1 MPPWKPPPRKPPPS
15 WNPPA
20 MPLRKPPPPMPPPW
34 KPPPPMPPPWKPPP
48 PPPPRANAI
57 VGETRPMDATA
68 NNAITVLR
76 NITILRQRYIAP
88 NQDWALEVGI
98 VLKNRY
104 QLRRVRYSTLRE
116 PRLIK
121 FKFSER
127 VVRGAHRRDL
137 PGWRLLSRQLAERQ
151 RVHGTSLAPSPSDA
165 PRVMKEETA
174 KRSSHYIATI
184 KMDIVPSRLFIQ
196 LGARRLLCADP

>member
-1 MPPWKPPPRKPPPS
+1 
-15 WNPPA
+15 
-20 MPLRKPPPPMPPPW
+20 MPPPW
-34 KPPPPMPPPWKPPP
+34 KPPPPPPKPPPPPWPPPPPP

-127 VVRGAHRRDL
+127 VVRGARRRDL

-174 KRSSHYIATI
+174 KRPLPPAALYGLQNLQ
-184 KMDIVPSRLFIQ
+184 RLDNDLSVSERHRA
-196 LGARRLLCADP
+196 LGFSNGSWQPG

>member
-1 MPPWKPPPRKPPPS
+1 
-15 WNPPA
+15 
-20 MPLRKPPPPMPPPW
+20 
-34 KPPPPMPPPWKPPP
+34 
-48 PPPPRANAI
+48 ANAI

-98 VLKNRY
+98 VLEN
-104 QLRRVRYSTLRE
+104 STSPLLNS
-116 PRLIK
+116 PRATLIK

-127 VVRGAHRRDL
+127 VVRGARRRDL
-137 PGWRLLSRQLAERQ
+137 AGWRLLSRQLAEQQ

-174 KRSSHYIATI
+174 KRPLPPAALYGLQNLQ
-184 KMDIVPSRLFIQ
+184 RLDNDLSVSERHRASGFSNGSWQ
-196 LGARRLLCADP
+196 LGRSDSVCSCRSS